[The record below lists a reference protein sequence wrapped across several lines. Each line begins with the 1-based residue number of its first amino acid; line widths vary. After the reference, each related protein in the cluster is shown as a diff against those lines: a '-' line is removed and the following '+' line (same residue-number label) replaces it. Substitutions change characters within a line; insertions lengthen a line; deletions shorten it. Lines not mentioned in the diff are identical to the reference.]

1 MRRSLLLTTSIVLVF
16 AAVAIAAAVSYKTG
30 TYKAGSAKKDGV
42 SLRIKKGSFSVS
54 RISFREACSN
64 PSDSF
69 TERFT
74 FLKGSNAK
82 LDGTINSKG
91 KLNGH
96 YKGPGGTVTV
106 TGSVKGS
113 KATVNGKESGSYTPS
128 GSTATYKCSGSH
140 TFYTK
145 LSK

>member
-1 MRRSLLLTTSIVLVF
+1 MRRSLFLTASIILVF

-42 SLRIKKGSFSVS
+42 SLNIKHGSFSVS
-54 RISFREACSN
+54 RISFRETCSN
-64 PSDSF
+64 PNDSF
-69 TERFT
+69 SDRFT
-74 FLKGSNAK
+74 LLKGPNAK

-91 KLNGH
+91 KLKGH
-96 YKGPGGTVTV
+96 YKGSGGSVTV

-113 KATVNGKESGSYTPS
+113 KATVNGNESGNYTPS
-128 GSTATYKCSGSH
+128 SSTATYKCSGSH